1 LNRNPLVSI
10 IIPCFNLGT
19 VLLEALES
27 CRNSKFQDFEI
38 LVVDDGSTDI
48 WTAEILSQIQD
59 SISLSV
65 LRKRNGGA
73 SSARNFGVKEAKG
86 EFLLFL
92 DSDNRIRPDYM
103 TQAVQAIQLNAEI
116 GVVYAK
122 PFFFGFEGTQES
134 SRFEVRDFSLDSLL
148 AGNYVDMC
156 SLVRKKAFLEVEGFD
171 ENREIFFGEDWD
183 LWIRLA
189 QSGWKFHLL
198 DEVLF
203 EYRIRKGS
211 LMDQLDCQKRERT
224 LIYFGTKHGFLIHQR
239 YRQYFRV
246 MEKIQKNP
254 ISYFFR
260 MLYYKYILREP
271 FIK

>member
-1 LNRNPLVSI
+1 MSRNPLVSI
-10 IIPCFNLGT
+10 IIPCFNSGG

-38 LVVDDGSTDI
+38 LVVDDGSTDTS
-48 WTAEILSQIQD
+48 TAEILSQIKS

-65 LRKRNGGA
+65 LRQTNGGA

-86 EFLLFL
+86 EFLFFL
-92 DSDNRIRPDYM
+92 DSDNLIRPDYL
-103 TQAVQAIQLNAEI
+103 TQAVQAIQKDAEI

-122 PFFFGFEGTQES
+122 PFFFGFKGTQES
-134 SRFEVRDFSLDSLL
+134 SRFEVRDFTFDSLL

-156 SLVRKKAFLEVEGFD
+156 SLVRKKAFLEVGGFD
-171 ENREIFFGEDWD
+171 ENHDVFFGEDWD
-183 LWIRLA
+183 LWIRMA
-189 QSGWKFHLL
+189 QGGWKFRFLN
-198 DEVLF
+198 EVLF

-211 LMDQLDCQKRERT
+211 LMDQVDSEKRDRT
-224 LIYFGTKHGFLIHQR
+224 LHYLGAKYGFVIHQR

-246 MEKIQKNP
+246 MEKIQDNP
-254 ISYFFR
+254 FSFILR
-260 MLYYKYILREP
+260 ILYYKYILRKP